1 MIDAIGGYFEW
12 ELPERSG
19 FPHEDGVLLNSGR
32 NALEYVLQ
40 ALGDVNHV
48 FVPYYTCDVV
58 LEPLVKLGISY
69 TFYPINQNLELK
81 EWPTHQ
87 SGEYLIYNN
96 YFGIK
101 DEYVGKLAKRYGSQL
116 IVDNAQA
123 WFAEPINRVSTIYSP
138 RKYVG
143 IPDGGVA
150 YCPKSVDEQSFE
162 QDLSYERCSHLL
174 KRLDLGPSEGYAD
187 FRANSKQLV
196 GQPVKRMSKLTR
208 RMLCSVD
215 FEAIKDKRRKN
226 FGYLHEHL
234 EETNLFDM
242 PSMDSFA
249 CPMVYPYLTDDTS
262 LKQRLIENKVF
273 VATYW
278 PNIHDKV
285 TYMLESNLAERL
297 IPIPCDQR
305 YGKDELSRAIAVVLS
320 KCCSS

>member
-1 MIDAIGGYFEW
+1 MDAIGGYFEL
-12 ELPERSG
+12 ELSDRGG
-19 FPHEDGVLLNSGR
+19 FLHDDGALLNTGR

-40 ALGDVNHV
+40 ALGDVKHV

-58 LEPLVKLGISY
+58 LEPLNKLSIPY

-81 EWPTHQ
+81 EWPTLQ
-87 SGEYLIYNN
+87 SGEYLIYND

-101 DEYVGKLAKRYGSQL
+101 DEYVGELAHRYGSQL

-123 WFAEPINRVSTIYSP
+123 WFAEPLEGISTIYSP

-150 YCPKSVDEQSFE
+150 YCPKRIDEPSFE

-174 KRLDLGPSEGYAD
+174 KRIDLGPSEGYAD

-196 GQPVKRMSKLTR
+196 GQPIKRMSKL
-208 RMLCSVD
+208 LCSIG

-226 FGYLHEHL
+226 FWYLHEHL
-234 EETNLFDM
+234 KETNLFVM
-242 PSMDSFA
+242 PSMDSFV
-249 CPMVYPYLTDDTS
+249 CPMVYPYLTDDAS

-278 PNIHDKV
+278 PNVSEWCGCDA
-285 TYMLESNLAERL
+285 LEYDLARNMVFL
-297 IPIPCDQR
+297 PVDQR
-305 YGKDELSRAIAVVLS
+305 YGIDEMQRIINLIGSRP
-320 KCCSS
+320 

>member
-1 MIDAIGGYFEW
+1 MNAIGGYFEL
-12 ELPERSG
+12 ELPEHGR

-58 LEPLVKLGISY
+58 LEPLVKLGIPY
-69 TFYPINQNLELK
+69 TFYSINQNLELK
-81 EWPTHQ
+81 EWPTLQ
-87 SGEYLIYNN
+87 SGEYLIFNN

-101 DEYVGKLAKRYGSQL
+101 DEYVVKLAKRYGSQL

-123 WFAEPINRVSTIYSP
+123 WFTDPIGGVSAIYSP

-143 IPDGGVA
+143 LPDGGVA
-150 YCPKSVDEQSFE
+150 YCPRSVDEQAFE

-196 GQPVKRMSKLTR
+196 GQPVKRMSKLTQ

-234 EETNLFDM
+234 KETNLFDM

-249 CPMVYPYLTDDTS
+249 CPMVYPYLTDDAS

-278 PNIHDKV
+278 PNVLDWCDSDA
-285 TYMLESNLAERL
+285 LENSLARNMVFL
-297 IPIPCDQR
+297 PVDQR
-305 YGKDELSRAIAVVLS
+305 YGIDEMQRIIDLIGSRP
-320 KCCSS
+320 